1 MLDDSQSRG
10 GTLVVMGELPTYEMR
25 EEVAITYPDWRKRFP
40 RVHLIFWQV
49 RGRVGFGFGFG
60 LGLDLDFVL
69 RTLTL
74 TPSPLPNPNP

>member
-1 MLDDSQSRG
+1 MLDDSESRG

-49 RGRVGFGFGFG
+49 RGRGTGTGTGTGTGRVR
-60 LGLDLDFVL
+60 L
-69 RTLTL
+69 RTAN
-74 TPSPLPNPNP
+74 PDPNP

>member
-1 MLDDSQSRG
+1 MLDDSESRG

-49 RGRVGFGFGFG
+49 RGRGTGTGTGTGTGRVR
-60 LGLDLDFVL
+60 L
-69 RTLTL
+69 RTAY
-74 TPSPLPNPNP
+74 PDPNP